1 MTDRH
6 KVYTKVL
13 KALKEIMRLSHP
25 GHVVT
30 LAMMV
35 TGIVMGRNAQLSAMS
50 SEAPVEAKDK
60 SIEMRLRRWV
70 KHEKM
75 EAEAIY
81 LPFARQ
87 ILEALSAWSLFLVM
101 DGSQIGRGCMVL
113 MVGVLYKKRAL
124 PLVWV
129 VYKGKKGHTSAQKHI
144 EALEKVLPLLP
155 ANGEVI
161 LLGDAEYDTTEML
174 IWLREN
180 TSWHYV
186 LRTSPQIYV
195 QDGSTSQPID
205 EYMLQRGQVFLRP
218 DVGFTQAATISVNLI
233 GWWGS
238 RYEKPIYLISNID
251 NAYQVCKY
259 YRRRYQIE
267 TFFSDQK
274 TRGFHIH
281 KSHLA
286 EPERLSRMLIA
297 ACLAYLWIL
306 SQGIAVLIA
315 KQTSLIDRTE
325 RVDKSLFRLGLDWL
339 KYVLKKNLDFEPSFR
354 FQTTESVVNVR

>member
-13 KALKEIMRLSHP
+13 KTLKEIMKLSHP

-35 TGIVMGRNAQLSAMS
+35 TGIVISKNAQLSVMS
-50 SEAPVEAKDK
+50 SDAPVEAKEK

-70 KHEKM
+70 KH
-75 EAEAIY
+75 ATIDADVIY
-81 LPFARQ
+81 LPFAQQ
-87 ILEALSAWSLFLVM
+87 ILEALSSLPLVLVM
-101 DGSQIGRGCMVL
+101 DGSQVGRGCMVL

-124 PLVWV
+124 PLAWV
-129 VYKGKKGHTSAQKHI
+129 VYKGKKGHTTGQRHI
-144 EALEKVLPLLP
+144 EVLEKVLPLLP
-155 ANGEVI
+155 ANSEVV

-174 IWLREN
+174 FWLQAK
-180 TSWHYV
+180 TGWQYV

-195 QDGSTSQPID
+195 QEGPTSQPID
-205 EYMLQRGQVFLRP
+205 AYSFQKGQVFYRHQ
-218 DVGFTQAATISVNLI
+218 VGFTQAANVSVNLV

-238 RYEKPIYLISNID
+238 RHEKPIYLISNIA
-251 NAYQVCKY
+251 NAYLACKY

-274 TRGFHIH
+274 SRGFHIH

-286 EPERLSRMLIA
+286 DPARLSRMLIA
-297 ACLAYLWIL
+297 ACLAYLWII
-306 SQGIAVLIA
+306 SQGIAVLA
-315 KQTSLIDRTE
+315 SKKANLIDRTK

-339 KYVLKKNLDFEPSFR
+339 KYVLKKNIDFEPSFH
-354 FQTTESVVNVR
+354 FQTIESFNVR

>member
-13 KALKEIMRLSHP
+13 KTLKGIMKLSHP

-35 TGIVMGRNAQLSAMS
+35 TGIVVSRNAQLSVMS
-50 SEAPVEAKDK
+50 SETPIEAKEK

-70 KHEKM
+70 KQ
-75 EAEAIY
+75 ATIDADVIY

-87 ILEALSAWSLFLVM
+87 VLEALSSLPLILVM
-101 DGSQIGRGCMVL
+101 DGSQVGRGCMVL

-124 PLVWV
+124 PLAWV
-129 VYKGKKGHTSAQKHI
+129 VYKGKKGHTTGQRHI
-144 EALEKVLPLLP
+144 EVLEKVLPLLP
-155 ANGEVI
+155 AMSEVV

-174 IWLREN
+174 VWLQEK
-180 TSWHYV
+180 TSWQYV

-195 QDGSTSQPID
+195 QDGPTSQPI
-205 EYMLQRGQVFLRP
+205 EAYSFQKGQVFYRP
-218 DVGFTQAATISVNLI
+218 DVGFTQAASVSVNLI

-238 RYEKPIYLISNID
+238 RYEKPIYLISNII
-251 NAYQVCKY
+251 NAYHACKY

-274 TRGFHIH
+274 SRGFNIH

-286 EPERLSRMLIA
+286 DPARLSRMLIA
-297 ACLAYLWIL
+297 ACLAYLWII
-306 SQGIAVLIA
+306 SQGIAVLA
-315 KQTSLIDRTE
+315 SKKACLIDRNE

-354 FQTTESVVNVR
+354 FQTLEAFNVR